1 MKELSRKII
10 TTINLAADE
19 HGVSEVLEQLFPR
32 MSLGELINDMYEAG
46 LLPDEDLEAFLEDE

>member
-19 HGVSEVLEQLFPR
+19 YGVSEVLEQLFPG